1 MAIKRNKIRA
11 ELSNYGLYM
20 FLGVP
25 KSGKTSLTTKI
36 AETAYG
42 STDAQLLVSFS
53 DEEGYHSIDDILVE
67 RINDW
72 DEEEYESET
81 DFDEEGNPVVYRGF
95 VQLVDELVETKKT
108 NGFKIIT
115 LDTFDK
121 LVEVGIKEVLRISRK
136 ETGKKAKSLNDA
148 LNGYGRG
155 RDKLVELI
163 LEQIN
168 RLISAK
174 YVVFVISHIKKKEMT
189 DVITGESYE
198 VITNN
203 LRSDVYSQLA
213 NIAQMI
219 TMLTIDRI
227 VEEGKQVGSTRTMWF
242 RSNGMLDCGCRFP
255 DMPEKLPLSAENFML
270 AFETGVKNS
279 MKKKVT
285 DEEIKEMAVK
295 EQQQINQQQIDQTP
309 APSPKKEKAEQ
320 PTLDKATLLK
330 ELQEKCKQNDDIL
343 EKAKLKINALGFKN
357 FKEMSE
363 EDLTLVLET
372 L

>member
-1 MAIKRNKIRA
+1 MAIKRNKIKA
-11 ELSNYGLYM
+11 DLASYGLYM

-25 KSGKTSLTTKI
+25 KSGKTTLTTKI
-36 AETAYG
+36 AEKAYG
-42 STDAQLLVSFS
+42 STDAQLLVSFA

-95 VQLVDELVETKKT
+95 VQLVDELIETKKT

-168 RLISAK
+168 RLINAK

-189 DVITGESYE
+189 DVMTGENYE

-219 TMLTIDRI
+219 TMLTIDRVI
-227 VEEGKQVGSTRTMWF
+227 EEGKQVNSTRTMWF
-242 RSNGMLDCGCRFP
+242 RSNGLLDCGCRFP

-285 DEEIKEMAVK
+285 DEEMKEMAIK
-295 EQQQINQQQIDQTP
+295 EQQQIDQAP
-309 APSPKKEKAEQ
+309 APAPKKEPKAEQ
-320 PTLDKATLLK
+320 PTLDKASLLAQLQDKCKADKDTLTKAMTVMK
-330 ELQEKCKQNDDIL
+330 EKGYENFKAMSETDLQE
-343 EKAKLKINALGFKN
+343 
-357 FKEMSE
+357 
-363 EDLTLVLET
+363 LVASL
-372 L
+372 

>member
-25 KSGKTSLTTKI
+25 KSGKTTLTTKI
-36 AETAYG
+36 AEVAYG
-42 STDAQLLVSFS
+42 STDAQLLVSFA

-95 VQLVDELVETKKT
+95 VQLVDELVETKKD

-121 LVEVGIKEVLRISRK
+121 MVEVGIKEVLRLSRK
-136 ETGKKAKSLNDA
+136 ETGKKPKSLNDSFG
-148 LNGYGRG
+148 GYGRG
-155 RDKLVELI
+155 KDKLIELI

-189 DVITGESYE
+189 DVMTGESYE

-219 TMLTIDRI
+219 TMITIDRVI
-227 VEEGKQVGSTRTMWF
+227 EDGKQVASSRSMWF
-242 RSNGMLDCGCRFP
+242 RSNGLVDCGTRFP
-255 DMPEKLPLSAENFML
+255 QIPEKLPLSAENFML
-270 AFETGVKNS
+270 AFETGVKSS

-285 DEEIKEMAVK
+285 DEEMKEMVIK
-295 EQQQINQQQIDQTP
+295 EQQQADQTP

-330 ELQEKCKQNDDIL
+330 ELQEKCADKSVLAVAMEKMKEL
-343 EKAKLKINALGFKN
+343 ECSN
-357 FKEMSE
+357 FKEMTAEQLQELITS
-363 EDLTLVLET
+363 L
-372 L
+372 